1 MDSGIKVSQ
10 LSITEMYRL
19 VNALGG
25 DEIARQ
31 VLRGEVKVFNPIW
44 HERDEVIYLT
54 VTTDGISGSE
64 WAERLKNDGFAL
76 SEKVERL
83 LRSDDFISTTGVKTN
98 IAILKG
104 SLFNDSGYG
113 YHGMCLCQKYCRA
126 TRKIAEAAKERKLID
141 LNVEIACLMRA
152 KLSDR
157 EIAEMGLGSIVVM
170 HEPFEI
176 LRENPRKYDSKCW
189 QGVFE
194 LNKYNSHSL
203 DLTEKDYNYWPRDT
217 GFAFKVAAEV

>member
-104 SLFNDSGYG
+104 SLFTTAAMVNMECLLPNIAAP
-113 YHGMCLCQKYCRA
+113 HGRL
-126 TRKIAEAAKERKLID
+126 
-141 LNVEIACLMRA
+141 
-152 KLSDR
+152 
-157 EIAEMGLGSIVVM
+157 
-170 HEPFEI
+170 
-176 LRENPRKYDSKCW
+176 PRQQRNAS
-189 QGVFE
+189 
-194 LNKYNSHSL
+194 
-203 DLTEKDYNYWPRDT
+203 
-217 GFAFKVAAEV
+217 